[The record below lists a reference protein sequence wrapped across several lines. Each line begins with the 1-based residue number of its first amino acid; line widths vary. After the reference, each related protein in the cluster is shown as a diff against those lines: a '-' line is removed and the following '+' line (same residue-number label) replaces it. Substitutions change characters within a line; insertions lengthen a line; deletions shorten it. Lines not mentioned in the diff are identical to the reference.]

1 MTYKTLTYE
10 VLNSI
15 GVLTLNMPEQRN
27 VLDLV
32 MRLEIQDVL
41 LNIREKCDIRALVLT
56 GAGGAFCAGGDLK
69 SLQEAPSG
77 AARRERVRRTHIWI
91 EELVNLE
98 VPVIAAVD
106 GVAFGGG
113 FSFVLAADFVFCT
126 PRARFSAV
134 FLRAGLI
141 PDLGCLYLLPRL
153 VGLQKAKDL
162 LFTARIVEPE
172 EMQQL
177 GLVYEIVEQGSVV
190 ATARAFAERF
200 LDAPRMALG
209 ITKNILNQSLHSDH
223 WAISE
228 LESMGQALCAD
239 SDYYRAA
246 TTRFLQKKPALF
258 AWEKYQN

>member
-1 MTYKTLTYE
+1 MAYKTLTYD
-10 VLNSI
+10 VTNGI
-15 GVLTLNMPEQRN
+15 GVLTLNMPARRN

-32 MRLEIQDVL
+32 MRLEIQEVL
-41 LNIREKCDIRALVLT
+41 LNIREKSDIRALVLT

-69 SLQEAPSG
+69 SLQDTPRG

-113 FSFVLAADFVFCT
+113 FSLVLAADFVFCT
-126 PRARFSAV
+126 PRAQFCAV

-162 LFTARIVEPE
+162 CLTARIVQPE
-172 EMQQL
+172 EMRQL
-177 GLVYEIVEQGSVV
+177 GLVHEIVASGSVV
-190 ATARAFAERF
+190 AAAMKFAERF
-200 LDAPRMALG
+200 LDASGLALG
-209 ITKNILNQSLHSDH
+209 MTKTILNRSLQSDH
-223 WAISE
+223 HTISE
-228 LESMGQALCAD
+228 LESSGQALCVD
-239 SDYYRAA
+239 SDNFRVAME
-246 TTRFLQKKPALF
+246 RFLSKKSPLF
-258 AWEKYQN
+258 NWEKYQN